1 MGKSI
6 ASRQMQ
12 IQAFSILSLFYLQL
26 FLTQWFFGKKKNTLM
41 MFENCPSYY
50 KTPFLDSI
58 NPNYVWYVIYFIQLS
73 PKYICPLRWA
83 VILSYNCLMNVS
95 YSLTFMN
102 ISFPLLVCLFVTL
115 IQKQSA
121 EVSYK
126 KLFIKISQYPQKS
139 TCAGVSFW

>member
-26 FLTQWFFGKKKNTLM
+26 FLTQWFFWQKKNTLM

>member
-1 MGKSI
+1 MLLDKCKSKHFPFFLFFI
-6 ASRQMQ
+6 
-12 IQAFSILSLFYLQL
+12 FSYFSHSD
-26 FLTQWFFGKKKNTLM
+26 FFGQKKNTLM